1 MPSTFSTSVPREGH
15 ISSYQGVGGGAIR
28 LIGAYCASK
37 HKHRQSS
44 LSKRENLEI
53 FRE

>member
-37 HKHRQSS
+37 HRQSS